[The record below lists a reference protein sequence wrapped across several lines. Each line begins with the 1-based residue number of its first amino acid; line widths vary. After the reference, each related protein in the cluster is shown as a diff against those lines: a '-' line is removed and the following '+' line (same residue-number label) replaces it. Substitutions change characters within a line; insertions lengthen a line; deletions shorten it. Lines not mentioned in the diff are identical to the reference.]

1 MGTIRFEKMFIIVED
16 VEGQMSTLPRQVAE
30 VECGAKKVACKT
42 PVVLGMSR
50 DQVEAKITVFG
61 LAMSS

>member
-1 MGTIRFEKMFIIVED
+1 VED

-42 PVVLGMSR
+42 PIVVGMGR
-50 DQVEAKITVFG
+50 DQVEAKIIVFG

>member
-1 MGTIRFEKMFIIVED
+1 MGTIRFEKIFIILED
-16 VEGQMSTLPRQVAE
+16 VKGQMSTLPRQVAE

-42 PVVLGMSR
+42 PIVVGMGR
-50 DQVEAKITVFG
+50 DQVEAKIIVFG